1 MPFRNVTAQLILL
14 QRLRRRR
21 GPQDRRGRATGC
33 HAVREKAKVR
43 VGEDIAVMGVG
54 GLGSNAV
61 QLARLAGCRI
71 IDSSGLTQP
80 QTENLDRQDA
90 KSASIGQIQRGNRI
104 PDATAPGEPLEC

>member
-1 MPFRNVTAQLILL
+1 
-14 QRLRRRR
+14 
-21 GPQDRRGRATGC
+21 
-33 HAVREKAKVR
+33 
-43 VGEDIAVMGVG
+43 MGVG

-90 KSASIGQIQRGNRI
+90 KSARIGQIQRGNRI
-104 PDATAPGEPLEC
+104 PDATAPGKPLECRR